1 MKIASRFVIP
11 SSEKNAHKVQCGNM
25 RGFTLVE
32 LLVTMCVSL
41 MLLGGVVSL
50 FGSLGESVNDSK
62 SDTEMLQTMRHAGQ
76 KLASDLGNMSLTPDP
91 AQTIVDPQGFFEY
104 VEGPASDAMPI
115 ISSGD
120 EQQQQVDPDSPWF
133 VDDEDTNYT
142 EDRPEGVTKNIGLS
156 KAGGP
161 QNKASYN
168 NKARRAYSKYMHG
181 YGQWKKTGLK
191 PGVYRVSIH
200 WPTGWSSNWASKHE
214 SNVPVTITSGSN
226 TESVTI
232 NQTQVPSDYEDP
244 EKVDG
249 NGNPIDWHHLAEIE
263 VGADGEIVVQ
273 IGPCGQGYPS
283 GKFVFVDA
291 IRIECL
297 ELTGGGGDGGQKLEL
312 MGDCDDVLHFTTKT
326 DNGAHEVVWF
336 CTPMAPYKPGDKP
349 TEETRYRLHRIQLNV
364 NPEETD
370 MGAEDLSKGVVL
382 DSKTLLPLNGTVTP
396 KANSLR
402 DLAIRANRW
411 GHINGAS
418 GEFSQFQPIPVED
431 YTDPTNLFTYMK
443 AMGDDCGLGDAQMD
457 HEGWPLD
464 QNVYETWLKESGKT
478 VILEN
483 VIAFDVRRYD
493 PQAALY
499 QASVLSNDAYQ
510 RSLAEGATTPTPRTI
525 ALGPS
530 DPGYAAAQST
540 GTLVGRGAFIDLN
553 PGTDPSSPLQPDAAG
568 NKTYDSWSGQYVTS
582 GEVGFDNDDDG
593 VIDTAEDLRQP
604 PPYAD
609 ATRAIQVEIRV
620 IEPKSGSVR
629 TMKIHKYLGEK

>member
-1 MKIASRFVIP
+1 MKMASHFVIP
-11 SSEKNAHKVQCGNM
+11 SSEKNAYEAECGNM

-91 AQTIVDPQGFFEY
+91 AQTAVDPQGFFEY
-104 VEGPASDAMPI
+104 LEGPTNDAMPI

-120 EQQQQVDPDSPWF
+120 EQQQVDLPGPWF
-133 VDDEDTNYT
+133 VDNEEANYT
-142 EDRPEGVTKNIGLS
+142 EDRPEGVTKSIGLS
-156 KAGGP
+156 NAGGP
-161 QNKASYN
+161 QNNASYN

-181 YGQWKKTGLK
+181 YGQWKKTGLD

-200 WPTGWSSNWASKHE
+200 WPTGWSSTWSSKHE

-232 NQTQVPSDYEDP
+232 NQTQEPSDYQDP
-244 EKVDG
+244 EKADG
-249 NGNPIDWHHLAEIE
+249 NGDPINWHHMAEIE

-273 IGPCGQGYPS
+273 IGPCGQGYPG

-297 ELTGGGGDGGQKLEL
+297 ELIGGGGDGGQKLEL
-312 MGDCDDVLHFTTKT
+312 MGDCDDVLHFTIKT
-326 DNGAHEVVWF
+326 DEGAQEVIWF
-336 CTPMAPYKPGDKP
+336 LTPMVGTATNQDGSAN
-349 TEETRYRLHRIQLNV
+349 TETRYRLHRYARPV
-364 NPEETD
+364 EPHADAGTT
-370 MGAEDLSKGVVL
+370 ADLSFGA
-382 DSKTLLPLNGTVTP
+382 DGTP
-396 KANSLR
+396 NSLE
-402 DLAIRANRW
+402 DLAIRKNRFA
-411 GHINGAS
+411 HFQDNDQ
-418 GEFSQFQPIPVED
+418 QFTAIPRSD
-431 YTDPTNLFTYMK
+431 
-443 AMGDDCGLGDAQMD
+443 
-457 HEGWPLD
+457 
-464 QNVYETWLKESGKT
+464 YETVLNQATNNPDGSIKKAEGQRMRET
-478 VILEN
+478 TMFEN
-483 VIAFDVRRYD
+483 VLAFDVRTYD

-530 DPGYAAAQST
+530 DPGYATAQSG

-553 PGTDPSSPLQPDAAG
+553 PSTDPSSPLQPDAAG
-568 NKTYDSWSGQYVTS
+568 NKTYDSWTGQYVTS
-582 GEVGFDNDDDG
+582 GEVGFDNNNDG

-604 PPYAD
+604 PPYA
-609 ATRAIQVEIRV
+609 APIRAIQVEIRV

-629 TMKIHKYLGEK
+629 SMKIHKYLGEK